1 MAENK
6 TRRTVASVRTCLH
19 AINNDGRR
27 ADGSKQAAIIK
38 KGTGMMPAMWGSGIA
53 GYGSYQYRYD
63 SGRAGDFLLTAI
75 SARKQ
80 ALTVYIM
87 QGFERFADL
96 LAKLGKHKTGKSC
109 LYIRRL
115 SDVDESVLED
125 LVRQSVDAMRAT
137 CETNA

>member
-6 TRRTVASVRTCLH
+6 TRPSGASVRTCLD
-19 AINNDGRR
+19 AIDDDRRR
-27 ADGSKQAAIIK
+27 ADARRLAAIMK
-38 KGTGMMPAMWGSGIA
+38 KATGMTPVMWGSSIV
-53 GYGSYQYRYD
+53 GYGSYHYRYD
-63 SGRAGDFLLTAI
+63 SGREGDFLLTGF

-125 LVRQSVDAMRAT
+125 LVRQSVDVMRST
-137 CETNA
+137 CETHS